1 MAQNFWKSEFRG
13 RMRLKSGKICAR
25 KMENG
30 TGYDQVPF
38 FGLQLLANEAFDEKI
53 TIITS

>member
-38 FGLQLLANEAFDEKI
+38 FGLQLLANEAFDEKL
-53 TIITS
+53 TIIAS